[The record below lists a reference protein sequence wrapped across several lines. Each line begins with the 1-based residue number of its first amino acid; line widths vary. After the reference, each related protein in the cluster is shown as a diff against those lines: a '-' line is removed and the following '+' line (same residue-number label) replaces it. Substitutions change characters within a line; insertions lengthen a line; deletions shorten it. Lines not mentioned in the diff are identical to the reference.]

1 MRGMGREKSAPQRS
15 QGDVGSLHPS
25 TRDEHSSSAILGEGE
40 RDRADRVDE
49 ENPTPSSW
57 DAAGGHDIV
66 VEEASHARHCLVTS
80 WKRSRNTLTFTPHL
94 RTPKPG
100 ASSHRSLV
108 TPKGSTQNRI
118 MPSIKTPSPKRPHA
132 CKNLPERLR
141 RPVLTLLINST
152 EPYLILTPLHPG
164 GGFFFLISL
173 SPFL

>member
-118 MPSIKTPSPKRPHA
+118 MPSNTAHYDHGPHLVLA
-132 CKNLPERLR
+132 LR
-141 RPVLTLLINST
+141 SLL
-152 EPYLILTPLHPG
+152 
-164 GGFFFLISL
+164 L
-173 SPFL
+173 SPRPQ